1 MTLTTISSSTL
12 IVSSTVERLLVKGTS
27 NKVITLRSALYA
39 RKQVVRVLNILRKR
53 ESACTTHLR
62 KARMA

>member
-1 MTLTTISSSTL
+1 
-12 IVSSTVERLLVKGTS
+12 VERLLVKGTS
-27 NKVITLRSALYA
+27 NKVMTLRSALYV

-53 ESACTTHLR
+53 ESAYTTHLR